1 MLGRKTIKIQHPS
14 ASKTCIIDVSLN
26 VGSIHVNVLPNK
38 GATNCKVN
46 SPSKLKVGQETT
58 CYVQKEETKQYGRIS
73 NANKALLKPLRK
85 FDNGTNR

>member
-14 ASKTCIIDVSLN
+14 ASKTCIIDVSPN
-26 VGSIHVNVLPNK
+26 VGSIHVNAL
-38 GATNCKVN
+38 VN